1 MRKIRNWIMD
11 WLWIDTLLE
20 DQRTVERIIEI
31 QSDEIEKLY
40 DIVQEQQEV
49 IEALKEKQ
57 DG

>member
-1 MRKIRNWIMD
+1 MD